1 MDRTLERSAHG
12 EQTGRYKHCDEEGK
26 QLNPRMDH
34 AMTPLEKALESAR
47 AIHVPFNNMIR
58 FIAACNK
65 VGVKIITM
73 DVHRG
78 YYEVELSGSMPDEA
92 KELTK

>member
-1 MDRTLERSAHG
+1 
-12 EQTGRYKHCDEEGK
+12 
-26 QLNPRMDH
+26 MDH
-34 AMTPLEKALESAR
+34 AMKP
-47 AIHVPFNNMIR
+47 IHVPFNNMIR